1 MVAAAAATSRSV
13 SLGVGDGGALVPTSR
28 WGLGPGGAPEPTS
41 GYRGREVPVDIPAEL
56 HRQLAT
62 LARSHGVTLFMVLQA
77 GLAVLLARLGAGE
90 DIPVGS
96 PVAGRSD
103 EALDELAGFF
113 VNTLVLRTDVS
124 GDPSFA
130 QLLGRVREAGLGALA
145 HQDVPFERLVEVLDP
160 ARSLARN
167 PLFQVMLAVQNTAPA
182 ALELAGVDAAMLPV
196 GSPGAKF
203 DLDLTLGEV
212 FDEQG
217 RPAGLRGTVTVA
229 ADLFDLATAE
239 MVARRFVMVLAAVA
253 GDPQVRGH
261 QLELLGEA
269 ERRLVL
275 AGWNDTARAVA
286 AVTVP
291 ELVAARVAR
300 APDAVAVVCGDA
312 AVSYGELDAAA
323 GRLAGRLAGYGAG
336 PERVVA
342 VVMGRSAQLV
352 TALLAV
358 LKAGAAYLPVDPGY
372 PAERVAFMLAD
383 AGPAVIVTDM
393 ANVAVLPGPT
403 EAAVPVLVADDP
415 GLGVELAGAG
425 EVSVAGAG
433 GLLAEH
439 AAYVMYTSGSTG
451 VPKGVTVPHRAV
463 DRLVRGG
470 GYVELGGGDVVGQLA
485 PVSFDA
491 ATFEIW
497 GALVNGAVLAVGPV
511 GVLSA
516 GELGGFLA
524 AYRVSVL
531 WLTAGLFDQVAGADA
546 GVLSGLRYLL
556 AGGDVL
562 AVRACRA
569 VLERVPSVRLVN
581 GYGPTENTTFTTT
594 HRVRAADLDGGAG
607 VPIGRPVA
615 DTRVFVLDGWL
626 CPVPVGV
633 AGELYVAGLG
643 LARGYAGRAG
653 LTGERFVACP
663 FGAAGER
670 MYRTGDGVRWAAG
683 GQLVFAGRADEQV
696 KIRGFRVEDRKST

>member
-1 MVAAAAATSRSV
+1 
-13 SLGVGDGGALVPTSR
+13 
-28 WGLGPGGAPEPTS
+28 
-41 GYRGREVPVDIPAEL
+41 
-56 HRQLAT
+56 
-62 LARSHGVTLFMVLQA
+62 
-77 GLAVLLARLGAGE
+77 
-90 DIPVGS
+90 
-96 PVAGRSD
+96 
-103 EALDELAGFF
+103 
-113 VNTLVLRTDVS
+113 
-124 GDPSFA
+124 
-130 QLLGRVREAGLGALA
+130 
-145 HQDVPFERLVEVLDP
+145 
-160 ARSLARN
+160 
-167 PLFQVMLAVQNTAPA
+167 
-182 ALELAGVDAAMLPV
+182 
-196 GSPGAKF
+196 
-203 DLDLTLGEV
+203 
-212 FDEQG
+212 
-217 RPAGLRGTVTVA
+217 
-229 ADLFDLATAE
+229 
-239 MVARRFVMVLAAVA
+239 
-253 GDPQVRGH
+253 
-261 QLELLGEA
+261 
-269 ERRLVL
+269 
-275 AGWNDTARAVA
+275 
-286 AVTVP
+286 
-291 ELVAARVAR
+291 
-300 APDAVAVVCGDA
+300 
-312 AVSYGELDAAA
+312 
-323 GRLAGRLAGYGAG
+323 
-336 PERVVA
+336 
-342 VVMGRSAQLV
+342 
-352 TALLAV
+352 
-358 LKAGAAYLPVDPGY
+358 
-372 PAERVAFMLAD
+372 MLAD

-393 ANVAVLPGPT
+393 ASAEDLPVSPGL
-403 EAAVPVLVADDP
+403 AAVPVLVADDP

-516 GELGGFLA
+516 GELGGWLA
-524 AYRVSVL
+524 AHRVSVL

-663 FGAAGER
+663 FAGAGER
-670 MYRTGDGVRWAAG
+670 MYRTGDLARWSPGGV
-683 GQLVFAGRADEQV
+683 LEFCGRADAQV
-696 KIRGFRVEDRKST
+696 KIRGFRVEPGEVEAVLATHPEVAQAVVIAREDAPGDKRLVAYVVPAPGVGPASAGDGDAGGAGLGWLAGVVRGFAAGRLPEYMVPSAVVVLDGLPVTVNGKVDKAALPAPDYAAGSLAGRGPATVQE